1 MNKKKSA
8 IFDLN
13 VLPRYWLRSILVFA
27 VFLVGVLHSAYLLR
41 LGGLERLD
49 EIVNDYRWL
58 SVMPSDLPSS
68 PTAFSYQ
75 TTGIKQRY
83 AGTFNQLKAVSS
95 WLDRRIRI
103 APDFAMTYELLQLC
117 ACLLLFMWGSR
128 KVSHLSLLVWS
139 VGISW
144 LLLVINF
151 QLHRRYSWGLPIASS
166 MLICWAV
173 AAMAL
178 GSLILDRI
186 RTQLAAFLGV
196 YVPPELVAK
205 MLSNPMS
212 FSTAART
219 QEMTVMFCDLRNFT
233 QLSETMEPLQLQLF
247 LSQVLGRFSQ
257 IIQKNQGTVDKYIG
271 DCVMAFWG
279 APDDVPQHA
288 EMALRTVLQI
298 QAEVEKMNARSRML
312 GGVQIAVSMGVNTG
326 HMCVGDMGSEARRSY
341 TVIGDAVNMAAH
353 LQDMAEAYGVTA
365 LAGQATRR
373 ILPHWAWREF
383 PDAQIRGK
391 KLPESVFS
399 PVL

>member
-1 MNKKKSA
+1 MKKNKRGF
-8 IFDLN
+8 IDLKF
-13 VLPRYWLRSILVFA
+13 LPRFWFRTGVVFA
-27 VFLVGVLHSAYLLR
+27 VFLLGVLHSTYLLR

-75 TTGIKQRY
+75 STGIKQRY

-117 ACLLLFMWGSR
+117 FCLLLFMWGSR
-128 KVSHLSLLVWS
+128 RVSHLSLLVWS
-139 VGISW
+139 VGMSW
-144 LLLVINF
+144 LLLAINF
-151 QLHRRYSWGLPIASS
+151 QLHRRYSWGLPVASTL
-166 MLICWAV
+166 MICWTVATMAFVAV
-173 AAMAL
+173 
-178 GSLILDRI
+178 ILARI
-186 RTQLAAFLGV
+186 RSQLAAFLGA

-205 MLSNPMS
+205 MLADPMA

-219 QEMTVMFCDLRNFT
+219 QEMTVMFCDLRNFS

-247 LSQVLGRFSQ
+247 LSQVLGRFSA

-279 APDDVPQHA
+279 APEDVPQHA

-298 QAEVEKMNARSRML
+298 QAEVEKMNERSRML
-312 GGVQIAVSMGVNTG
+312 GGVQIAVSIGVNTG
-326 HMCVGDMGSEARRSY
+326 HMCVGDMGSEARRTY
-341 TVIGDAVNMAAH
+341 TVIGDAVNVAAR
-353 LQDMAEAYGVTA
+353 LQDMAEAHGVSA
-365 LAGQATRR
+365 LVGQATRR

-383 PDAQIRGK
+383 PNAQIRGK